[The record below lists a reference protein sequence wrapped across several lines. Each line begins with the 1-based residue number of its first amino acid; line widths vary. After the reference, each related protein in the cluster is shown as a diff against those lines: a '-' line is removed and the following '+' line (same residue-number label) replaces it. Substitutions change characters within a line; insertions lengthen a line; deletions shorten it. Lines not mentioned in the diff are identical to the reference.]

1 MRRVLLLAAT
11 LAVVAG
17 TAGANAPAKPEHES
31 VYGLIHGTSGYA
43 VARLDRDTLRPVG
56 RKVPV
61 GYMDDFA
68 YDWNGWLAYV
78 DGLRLRVIDPEK
90 MKLFTSIR
98 LPAGGPVAV
107 AWLQW
112 GAIVLVTD
120 SEVRRVDWFSGKVTR
135 TARFDGG
142 VVARAR
148 GHHELVLLLAPKSGI
163 GAARLMV
170 IDGRGRA
177 RVIPVPRIAVGTQVD
192 LGNDPPTGQSRLPGL
207 ALDAAR
213 QVAYVVGDGLVA
225 EIPLAG
231 VATYHALRGT
241 FAKVI
246 AGSWHSAAWLGGGT
260 LAVTGRASSD
270 GRRSDAMGLG
280 FVDTTTWATRLV
292 DRDVSLVTAWQ
303 DLALAPGAL
312 AGGLAAFDSSGA
324 ERFRLLA
331 GQDVSV
337 VATTPARAYLQTS
350 NEWAAV
356 ELPSGRIVARPGN
369 EFRRLL
375 VPR

>member
-31 VYGLIHGTSGYA
+31 VYGLIFGSSGYA

-56 RKVPV
+56 RKVSV
-61 GYMDDFA
+61 GYLDDFA
-68 YDWNGWLAYV
+68 YDWNGWLAYA

-90 MKLFTSIR
+90 MKLFTSVR
-98 LPAGGPVAV
+98 LPAGAPLAV

-112 GAIVLVTD
+112 GAIIVVTE
-120 SEVRRVDWFSGKVTR
+120 SEIRRVDWAAGTVTR
-135 TARFDGG
+135 TARFDGS
-142 VVARAR
+142 VVARVR
-148 GHHELVLLLAPKSGI
+148 GHHELVLLLAPKGI

-170 IDGRGRA
+170 VDGRGRA
-177 RVIPVPRIAVGTQVD
+177 RVIPVPRISVGTQVE
-192 LGNDPPTGQSRLPGL
+192 LGNDPPTGQSRVAGL

-213 QVAYVVGDGLVA
+213 KVAYVVGDGLVA
-225 EIPLAG
+225 EVPLAG

-246 AGSWHSAAWLGGGT
+246 AGSWHSAAWLGGST
-260 LAVTGRASSD
+260 LAVAGRASAD

-337 VATTPARAYLQTS
+337 VATTPARAYVQTS
-350 NEWAAV
+350 TEWAAV
-356 ELPSGRIVARPGN
+356 ELPTGRIVARPGN